1 MHNIFAIIGLLGLM
15 IQQSYSACFKLG
27 TKPAEPFII
36 VKEGVDDGNYP
47 KQINQSDITGY
58 TADIWTNVKKQ
69 LETDYPCFEYYLY
82 QSNNDGFTAI
92 QDGNIT
98 AFAAASTITEDR
110 LELVDFIEHYRR
122 NELAI
127 VVNADVNNVETIIIV
142 LEAIFSETVMLYLLI
157 FATLIIALSYIV
169 FLSDQICRD
178 KHQSLF
184 RDDAKRGLPKAILWT
199 ALASFKKEVREPKT
213 PCTVFMLIVL
223 TIFSIALLGLVFG
236 AAVHLTENTSESL
249 EIGGF
254 GDLNSKTVGTVINTQ
269 PYQFLIENLHS
280 ANIIAYDSIEEMF
293 QNFIDGNTDAAIY
306 DAPIIIYRQA
316 QDSAFKET
324 RIVGND
330 LDISDMGIA
339 FGNDNNVVQEQL
351 DKIMR
356 NLRQTGV
363 INELR
368 VLWFTSAETDLKSDT
383 DLRTTL
389 ILLGVVAG
397 ITIMLSIFTHCY
409 VKYKEVQ
416 RIEKLERRGDPD
428 KERTQSMQRDM
439 LSALSGDKQYETRR
453 KFLDKDNEEET
464 EKQALRYQDPEEVA
478 FKNREDIIDMRE
490 TIRNMFTIITNI
502 GKQRQIQQN
511 KEDEERQ
518 SLLRQGG
525 TGGYPDNESKDDD
538 IELASHNNSIPPLLT
553 SAPVPPPNYSN
564 SHPNQSQ
571 GIVQTYINA
580 TATAPVPI
588 QKPIVQKTTGYP
600 PSGQNGYP
608 TNNGGGYPL

>member
-1 MHNIFAIIGLLGLM
+1 MYKIFAIIGLFGLM

-58 TADIWTNVKKQ
+58 TADIWTNIKKQ
-69 LETDYPCFEYYLY
+69 LVTDYTCFEYYLY

-127 VVNADVNNVETIIIV
+127 VVNADVNNVETILTV
-142 LEAIFSETVMLYLLI
+142 FRAIFSAQFMLYILI
-157 FATLIIALSYIV
+157 FTALIVALGYIV

-184 RDDAKRGLPKAILWT
+184 RDDAQRGVPKALLWT
-199 ALASFKKEVREPKT
+199 FLATAIKEVREPKT
-213 PCTVFMLIVL
+213 ICSVIMLIFLTVFGVMVMGVVL
-223 TIFSIALLGLVFG
+223 G

-254 GDLNSKTVGTVINTQ
+254 SDLNSKTVGTVINTQ
-269 PYQFLIENLHS
+269 PYQYLIENLHS

-293 QNFIDGNTDAAIY
+293 ENFINGNTDAAIY
-306 DAPIIIYRQA
+306 DAPIMIYRQA

-368 VLWFTSAETDLKSDT
+368 VLWFTSAETDLNAET
-383 DLRTTL
+383 DLRSAF
-389 ILLGVVAG
+389 ILLGVIAG
-397 ITIMLSIFTHCY
+397 ITIVLGIFTHCY
-409 VKYKEVQ
+409 VKYKEIQ
-416 RIEKLERRGDPD
+416 RMKKLEKRGNTD
-428 KERTQSMQRDM
+428 KEHAESLYNDM
-439 LSALSGDKQYETRR
+439 LSALSRDARYKAGQVLIDKE
-453 KFLDKDNEEET
+453 DEEET
-464 EKQALRYQDPEEVA
+464 ELEALRYQDPEEVA
-478 FKNREDIIDMRE
+478 FRNRRDLIKLTEWIS
-490 TIRNMFTIITNI
+490 NMYTIITDI
-502 GKQRQIQQN
+502 GKHRQIQQN
-511 KEDEERQ
+511 KEDDEERQ
-518 SLLRQGG
+518 SLLKQSSIR
-525 TGGYPDNESKDDD
+525 GYPDDESKDDD
-538 IELASHNNSIPPLLT
+538 IELAYHNNSIPITSLT
-553 SAPVPPPNYSN
+553 SAPVPPPNYSS

-580 TATAPVPI
+580 TAPVSTPAPLP
-588 QKPIVQKTTGYP
+588 KTNGYP